1 MNRAKWIAGAL
12 ALAALVAPRSRA
24 DEVTYFEKDGIR
36 YQKIRQVNQR
46 PITELRYEQRE
57 NTVYRDRYTTDMQES
72 HRTYQVPVTEQ
83 QWVPGYQRT
92 WNVFAPPVLSYRLMP
107 VTRWETRSDTVRVPI
122 TKRETV
128 PERQVQQVPVWNTRY
143 AEEETVRHVA
153 IGTVGN
159 GTTSVARSDSSGST
173 KPDDEAP
180 REGSSDWRGGL
191 ELRR

>member
-1 MNRAKWIAGAL
+1 MNRAKWIAATLAIGGL
-12 ALAALVAPRSRA
+12 ALASARA

-57 NTVYRDRYTTDMQES
+57 STAYRERYTTDMQETQ
-72 HRTYQVPVTEQ
+72 RTYQVPVTEQ

-92 WNVFAPPVLSYRLMP
+92 WNLLAPPVLSYRLMP
-107 VTRWETRSDTVRVPI
+107 VTRWETRTDTVRVPI
-122 TKRETV
+122 TRRDV
-128 PERQVQQVPVWNTRY
+128 IPEKQVQQVPVYNTRY

-159 GTTSVARSDSSGST
+159 GTPSVARSDAPSST
-173 KPDDEAP
+173 KLENDPP
-180 REGSSDWRGGL
+180 REGSTDWRSGL